1 MSMCVTTSWSA
12 LILAA
17 ARPPE
22 KRTPPYA
29 PQRPDHGSNGA
40 GPEARAGAG
49 VSVRRCDGPAASWDL
64 HERDD
69 NDHAGEKNRDD
80 SVGMARN
87 IEVEHWAPSFL
98 LG

>member
-1 MSMCVTTSWSA
+1 M
-12 LILAA
+12 LAA

-29 PQRPDHGSNGA
+29 PQRPDHGSNEA
-40 GPEARAGAG
+40 GPEARAGG
-49 VSVRRCDGPAASWDL
+49 WGGWRRCDEPAASWDL

-80 SVGMARN
+80 RVGMAGN